1 MAETSYPFSQSS
13 KTGGTE
19 MVSEVQ
25 WQAMAAMWGGD
36 RVDFRLT
43 SESYASGALPFS
55 AAVINGRTIEIQP
68 GRAWVG
74 GFYYQLT
81 ASASLTVEANP
92 TDKARKD
99 TVVLRADL
107 AQGSV
112 NLSVVKGQPSASPI
126 APLPKR
132 IPGQQWEMVLYEV
145 DVPAKDGSPQL
156 SLRAPF
162 DMPPAVGS
170 PWNTRSYA
178 DFLPVGTFLY
188 DMDNNGGDTPYE
200 AFKGRDGYM
209 VTRHLG
215 KSRMYSPGLANAVN
229 VPANGMVYKGRWRWI
244 APNVVY
250 YSISISNTTTTNIRN
265 RQDDPIG
272 FALPQQANGDTGQVL
287 TGHMRNME
295 YRGGLA
301 NFVQLQAL
309 CWPGGGSTHASIF
322 HQNSERVSEGMDA
335 LRVLPGRSTIF
346 FSGTYE
352 TNIYSE

>member
-1 MAETSYPFSQSS
+1 MAEISYPFSQSS
-13 KTGGTE
+13 ATGGTE

-55 AAVINGRTIEIQP
+55 ASVINGRTVEVKP
-68 GRAWVG
+68 GRAFVG

-81 ASASLTVEANP
+81 ASTTLTVEANP

-99 TVVLRADL
+99 TLVVRADM

-112 NLSVVKGQPSASPI
+112 NLAVVKGQPSASPI
-126 APLPKR
+126 APQPKR

-145 DVPAKDGSPQL
+145 TVPAKDGAPQL

-162 DMPPAVGS
+162 DMPPAVGT
-170 PWNTRSYA
+170 PWNSRATT
-178 DFLPVGTFLY
+178 DFLPVGSFVH

-209 VTRHLG
+209 ITRHLG
-215 KSRMYSPGLANAVN
+215 KSRTYAPGLANAVN
-229 VPANGMVYKGRWRWI
+229 VPSNGLVSKGRWRWA
-244 APNVVY
+244 APNLVY
-250 YSISISNTTTTNIRN
+250 YSISIENTTTTNIRN
-265 RQDDPIG
+265 RPDVPIA
-272 FALPQQANGDTGQVL
+272 FELPQQANGVTGQIL
-287 TGHMRNME
+287 TGHMRNMD
-295 YRGGLA
+295 YRGGMA
-301 NFVQLQAL
+301 NLMPLQAM
-309 CWPGGGSTHASIF
+309 CWPGNGSTHASIYYP
-322 HQNSERVSEGMDA
+322 NSQTVSEGFDV
-335 LRVLPGRSTIF
+335 LRIFPGRSTIF

-352 TNIYSE
+352 TNIFSE